1 MIAATGRPLVRL
13 GLLLALAGC
22 TVGPDFT
29 PPQPAVPDRFTEQS
43 GLAPAAADAEDAW
56 WRTLHDALLD
66 RLVAEARDGSP
77 DLEIAAA
84 RVREVRAERAFTAAE
99 DDPTIDAGA
108 SATRQHGSAN
118 VPIGTPPG
126 GLGPNAGSNLWQ
138 AGFDAGW
145 EIDIFGGVRRAVESA
160 DASLGNAIEN
170 RHDAELIL
178 IAEVARDYVELRGAQ
193 RRLAIAREILDER
206 RDVRG
211 LVAAQFKSGLV
222 GSLDMKRADSE
233 LAASEAEIPG
243 LEAEERA
250 DIYRLGVLVGKPPEA
265 LVGTLDAATP
275 IPDARDPVPA
285 GMPSDLLKRRPDIR
299 AAEKRIA
306 AANARIGVAQADL
319 YPHFALTGVAGLE
332 SLNAGELFTTQS
344 HYFAIG
350 PSVTW
355 LVFDA
360 GRVRDRMAAEQART
374 DQAAADYRKT
384 VLSALAEVETAL
396 ITYGRQQVRRDA
408 LDREVAADRDTLD
421 LAKRLYAQGLQ
432 DFLAVLDAERSL
444 HTSEIELA
452 DAQRDCA
459 LALIALNKALGGGW
473 GIDTD
478 AGQPRSAGLG

>member
-1 MIAATGRPLVRL
+1 MAAKGRSLARL
-13 GLLLALAGC
+13 GVLLALAGC

-29 PPQPAVPDRFTEQS
+29 PPQPAVPDRFTEQP
-43 GLAPAAADAEDAW
+43 APKPAADADDAW
-56 WRTLHDALLD
+56 WRTLHDPVLD
-66 RLVAEARDGSP
+66 RLIAEACAGSP
-77 DLEIAAA
+77 DLEIAEA
-84 RVREVRAERAFTAAE
+84 RVREARAERAFAAAE
-99 DDPTIDAGA
+99 DDPTINADA
-108 SATRQHGSAN
+108 SAARQHGSGN
-118 VPIGTPPG
+118 VPVGTPPG
-126 GLGPNAGSNLWQ
+126 GTGRNVGSNLWL

-145 EIDIFGGVRRAVESA
+145 EIDIFGGVRRAIESA
-160 DASLGNAIEN
+160 EASLGNAIEN
-170 RHDAELIL
+170 RHDAELTL

-193 RRLAIAREILDER
+193 RRLAIARQILDER

-243 LEAEERA
+243 LEAEERT
-250 DIYRLGVLVGKPPEA
+250 DIYRLGVLVGKPPEG
-265 LVGTLDAATP
+265 LVGTLDPVAP

-306 AANARIGVAQADL
+306 AANARIGVAEADL

-350 PSVTW
+350 PSVSW

-384 VLSALAEVETAL
+384 VLAALGEVETAL
-396 ITYGRQQVRRDA
+396 ISYGRQQLRRDA
-408 LDREVAADRDTLD
+408 LAREVAADRDSLD

-444 HTSEIELA
+444 HASEIELA

-473 GIDTD
+473 STGGD
-478 AGQPRSAGLG
+478 AGQPQPAVQG